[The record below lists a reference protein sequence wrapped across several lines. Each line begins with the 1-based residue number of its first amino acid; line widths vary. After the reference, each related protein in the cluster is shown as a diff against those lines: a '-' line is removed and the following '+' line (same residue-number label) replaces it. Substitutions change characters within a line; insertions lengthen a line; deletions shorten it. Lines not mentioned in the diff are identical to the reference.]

1 MQAKV
6 RVFKALTGLF
16 LPVLLL
22 AQSNPTLNEETAAD
36 LTSGKITVAVLDFE
50 GRGISKLEAATLTDR
65 LSSEL
70 ANTNAVI
77 LVERGQM
84 SEILNEQGF
93 QQSGCTSA
101 ECAAEVGAL
110 LGVQNMISGA
120 FGKLGKTYTI
130 DAKMFEV
137 ATGAAAKTKNT
148 TYTGLVDGLITEIEI
163 LAWEMMG
170 LTPPDEVMQK
180 RQGWEPT
187 VAKAGKTRFG
197 ALMRSTLLP
206 GLGQFYSDRN
216 SWGWIW
222 LGSEIAV
229 SALAYSQYSK
239 YQTSHDNFN
248 QFYNQYHV
256 SSNPIEKQDFRMQ
269 AEANHQELSTA
280 NEEMTMMLYA
290 LGGIW
295 VANMIH
301 AYMTGPSDVA
311 LEKEKPSVELVLN
324 EYTKEPQLRL
334 TWSLDK

>member
-36 LTSGKITVAVLDFE
+36 LASGKITVAVLDFE

-120 FGKLGKTYTI
+120 FGKLGNTYTI
-130 DAKMFEV
+130 DAKMFSVESG
-137 ATGAAAKTKNT
+137 ATVKSVSKSYKGEI
-148 TYTGLVDGLITEIEI
+148 DGLITEIEI
-163 LAWEMMG
+163 LAWEIVG
-170 LTPPDEVMQK
+170 LTAPDHILAKQKIAEGAVAAVAPAKKGGTKWWLWGGLLLVAGGGAAVAMAGDDAPAVLPEPP
-180 RQGWEPT
+180 
-187 VAKAGKTRFG
+187 
-197 ALMRSTLLP
+197 
-206 GLGQFYSDRN
+206 
-216 SWGWIW
+216 
-222 LGSEIAV
+222 
-229 SALAYSQYSK
+229 
-239 YQTSHDNFN
+239 
-248 QFYNQYHV
+248 
-256 SSNPIEKQDFRMQ
+256 
-269 AEANHQELSTA
+269 
-280 NEEMTMMLYA
+280 
-290 LGGIW
+290 
-295 VANMIH
+295 NM
-301 AYMTGPSDVA
+301 P
-311 LEKEKPSVELVLN
+311 E
-324 EYTKEPQLRL
+324 
-334 TWSLDK
+334 